1 MKKIVFFILFTSLSL
16 IADGLPNGIKTTV
29 QNVSDG
35 MIELSTN
42 VPAGMSGIVIH
53 NYGNAL
59 HAITYDTVSLGGNQ
73 ASIKPHN
80 AIAHGNIP
88 SIQTPIHKGDTIIF
102 GHFYKNALLITP
114 NHASYQ
120 QLTKKFNR
128 VWTHPDI
135 FALEFIANS
144 ESSLSMEVLKTFA
157 KKYQIG
163 LVLVA
168 TENEL
173 LVIDPL
179 SKNTLGKMAYTP
191 NTTQIETPFY
201 ARFEPV
207 SSSLFSSEK
216 TYVPYFQSVAGLK

>member
-1 MKKIVFFILFTSLSL
+1 MKKILFFILFTSLSL
-16 IADGLPNGIKTTV
+16 FADGLPNGIRTTV
-29 QNVSDG
+29 QNVSDNT
-35 MIELSTN
+35 IQLSSN

-53 NYGNAL
+53 NYGNRL
-59 HAITYDTVSLGGNQ
+59 HAITHETISLGGNQ
-73 ASIKPHN
+73 ASIKAHN
-80 AIAHGNIP
+80 AISHGNIP

-102 GHFYKNALLITP
+102 GHFYKNALLIAP
-114 NHASYQ
+114 NHTSYQ

-135 FALEFIANS
+135 FALDFIENS
-144 ESSLSMEVLKTFA
+144 ENSLSMEVLKSFA
-157 KKYQIG
+157 QKYQIG

-179 SKNTLGKMAYTP
+179 SQITLGKMAYTP
-191 NTTQIETPFY
+191 NMTQIETPFY